1 MKLLYAW
8 IIFGYVCN
16 NNPNMDLQ
24 CEQIYIP
31 GVISPADCTMRFA
44 SHMARYNEEIAK
56 NRLSLTD
63 VEVYCLPSDPE
74 GVDKPMKLS
83 YPIL

>member
-1 MKLLYAW
+1 MNLLYAW

-16 NNPNMDLQ
+16 DNPNMDLQ

-31 GVISPADCTMRFA
+31 GVISRADCTFKFA
-44 SHMARYNEEIAK
+44 SHMYRYSEEIAK
-56 NRLSLTD
+56 NRLSLTHT
-63 VEVYCLPSDPE
+63 EVYCLPSDPE
-74 GVDKPMKLS
+74 GVDKPVKLS